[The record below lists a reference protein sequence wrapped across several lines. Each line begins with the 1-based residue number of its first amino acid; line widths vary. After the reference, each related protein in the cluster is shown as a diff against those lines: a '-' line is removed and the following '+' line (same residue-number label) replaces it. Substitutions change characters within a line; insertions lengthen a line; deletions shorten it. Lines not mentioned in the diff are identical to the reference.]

1 MKLIVLPDDGMAPI
15 VAAIKK
21 AKTSIDTTIFRFDR
35 MEIEKA
41 LAGAVGRGVKVRAL
55 IAHTNRGG
63 EKLLR
68 KLELRLLGAGVIVA
82 RSADD
87 LVRYHAKFMI
97 IDGRTLYVMLFNYTA
112 LDARSRSFCVVT
124 THRGTVA
131 EATRLFEADS
141 LRQPCDP
148 APQQLVVSPDN
159 ARKRLAD
166 FVKGAKKS
174 LWMYDPK
181 LSDAAMIRLLEDR
194 QKKDVD
200 IRVIGSIGKR
210 AKQFNATA
218 PKTFRLHARV
228 IIRDGKEAF
237 FGSQS
242 LRTAE
247 LDARR
252 EVGVITRN
260 PAILKVVT
268 TVFEKDWS
276 DAVGKVAGS
285 AGDSD
290 KSEREEAVAAT
301 A

>member
-1 MKLIVLPDDGMAPI
+1 VKLIVLPEDGLGPI

-35 MEIEKA
+35 MEVEKA
-41 LAGAVGRGVKVRAL
+41 LEAAVGRGVRVRAL

-68 KLELRLLGAGVIVA
+68 KLELRLLGAGVTCA

-87 LVRYHAKFMI
+87 LARYHAKFMVV
-97 IDGRTLYVMLFNYTA
+97 DGRTLYVMLFNYTA
-112 LDARSRSFCVVT
+112 LDARSRSFCVMT
-124 THRGTVA
+124 TQRVAVA

-141 LRQPCDP
+141 LRQACDP
-148 APQQLVVSPDN
+148 PPQHLVVSPDN
-159 ARKRLAD
+159 ARKRLTE

-181 LSDAAMIRLLEDR
+181 LSDGAMIRLLEDR
-194 QKKDVD
+194 LKKGVD

-210 AKQFNATA
+210 AKQFKAT
-218 PKTFRLHARV
+218 TMRDLRLHARV
-228 IIRDGKEAF
+228 IIRDGRDAF

-252 EVGVITRN
+252 EVGFIVRN
-260 PAILKVVT
+260 PALVKSAAA
-268 TVFEKDWS
+268 VFERDWADAQGKDLIEAAEKEPE
-276 DAVGKVAGS
+276 DE
-285 AGDSD
+285 D
-290 KSEREEAVAAT
+290 AVAAT

>member
-1 MKLIVLPDDGMAPI
+1 VKLIVLPEDGMGPV

-21 AKTSIDTTIFRFDR
+21 AKTSVDTTIFRFDR
-35 MEIEKA
+35 MEVEKA
-41 LAGAVGRGVKVRAL
+41 LEAAVGRGVRVRAL

-68 KLELRLLGAGVIVA
+68 KLELRLLGAGVTCS

-87 LVRYHAKFMI
+87 LVRYHAKFMVV
-97 IDGRTLYVMLFNYTA
+97 DARTLYVMLFNYTA

-124 THRGTVA
+124 TQRAAVA

-141 LRQPCDP
+141 LRQACDP
-148 APQQLVVSPDN
+148 PPQQLVVSPDN
-159 ARKRLAD
+159 ARKRLSE

-181 LSDAAMIRLLEDR
+181 LSDGAMIRLLEER
-194 QKKDVD
+194 LKKGVD
-200 IRVIGSIGKR
+200 IRVIGTIGKR
-210 AKQFNATA
+210 AKQFNATTM
-218 PKTFRLHARV
+218 KDLRLHARV
-228 IIRDGKEAF
+228 IIRDGRDAF

-252 EVGVITRN
+252 EVGLIARH
-260 PAILKVVT
+260 PGVV
-268 TVFEKDWS
+268 K
-276 DAVGKVAGS
+276 
-285 AGDSD
+285 
-290 KSEREEAVAAT
+290 AVAAVFERDWVEAQGDDLVKAAAKEPEDEDAIAAT